1 MKKQTQSGFA
11 VVGVAVV
18 ALALLAGAAY
28 TYKNAGTNSD
38 PVGKLAQALST
49 GNAGVS
55 SAGSGSGTK
64 IPRPCVSCTKLGNEY
79 MQAYIILVSFID
91 RNNVYGEAMN
101 SCIFSD
107 IFPPTFPYP
116 LDDNHV
122 QYCKKLNAQYVKLKK
137 DVIDAYNRY
146 NNCVQGAKKK
156 RYKVCEHSLIVN
168 FTKPP
173 VDLRIK

>member
-91 RNNVYGEAMN
+91 RNNVYGETMN
-101 SCIFSD
+101 SCIF
-107 IFPPTFPYP
+107 FGPYP
-116 LDDNHV
+116 LFDDSHTE
-122 QYCKKLNAQYVKLKK
+122 YCKILNAQYVKLKK

-156 RYKVCEHSLIVN
+156 GYKVCEHSLTVDI
-168 FTKPP
+168 TEPP
-173 VDLRIK
+173 VDLKIK